1 MARSASQ
8 TASWNAVPAG
18 ASRSLKAR
26 RLPEKYS
33 PSCAHTCAN
42 GVASA
47 RHSGE
52 GCMGCGPDWK
62 CTRPRAWPSPASSKR
77 PTGVSVSHQYLG
89 CDPGAMRMDATPAP
103 ARAPAD
109 FAGCR
114 CVHPGCRSEEH
125 TSELQSPCN
134 LVCRLLLEKKKNKE
148 SPILHLLV
156 LNLNREISLSAV
168 M

>member
-52 GCMGCGPDWK
+52 GRMGCGPDWK
-62 CTRPRAWPSPASSKR
+62 CTRVARGRDAIRDRKSTRLNSSHSQISYA
-77 PTGVSVSHQYLG
+77 VFCL
-89 CDPGAMRMDATPAP
+89 
-103 ARAPAD
+103 
-109 FAGCR
+109 
-114 CVHPGCRSEEH
+114 
-125 TSELQSPCN
+125 
-134 LVCRLLLEKKKNKE
+134 KKKKKTKKR
-148 SPILHLLV
+148 ILWH
-156 LNLNREISLSAV
+156 EII
-168 M
+168 